1 MEHGLSKT
9 RLYSIYSGMKQ
20 RCYNPNSQPYP
31 LYGGKGITI
40 CDDWLGD
47 NGLQNFFEWSLSHG
61 YNDNLTIDRLDSSK
75 GYSPDNCQW
84 ITASE
89 NSKRAN
95 PGQKKCSVQQSG
107 IHYDKLFQ
115 LLEEKGW
122 TTYKIRKEKLI
133 GQGTLTALKNGTGGL
148 DSKTI
153 SRLCEVLDCQPGDLM
168 EYVPDNKT
176 E

>member
-9 RLYSIYSGMKQ
+9 RLYNIYSGMKQ
-20 RCYNPNSQPYP
+20 RCYNPNSQAYP

-40 CDDWLGD
+40 CDEWLGD
-47 NGLQNFFEWSLSHG
+47 NGLQNFFDWSLSHG
-61 YNDNLTIDRLDSSK
+61 YNENLTIDRIDSGK

-84 ITASE
+84 ITASA

-95 PGQKKCSVQQSG
+95 PRQKKCLVQQSG
-107 IHYDKLFQ
+107 IHYDKLFR

-133 GQGTLTALKNGTGGL
+133 GQGTLTPLKNGSGGL
-148 DSKTI
+148 DSKTK
-153 SRLCEVLDCQPGDLM
+153 SRLSDVLDCQPGDLM
-168 EYVPDNKT
+168 EYVPDEK
-176 E
+176 